1 MRLLLSEMHH
11 FKVFASQRLVRE
23 VFRYDIFYELKLK
36 VNVEGIYIPHRF
48 VTEIGTQENL
58 LDDLLMSTY
67 GLEQRIKEMIKN
79 A

>member
-1 MRLLLSEMHH
+1 MIITIEEHYQTGGL
-11 FKVFASQRLVRE
+11 FDKVLGK
-23 VFRYDIFYELKLK
+23 INELKLK